1 MTKILS
7 KQQLNV
13 FFKTIESFPHS
24 QRNRLVVALTYFCAL
39 RIGEVAQL
47 KWENVLD
54 KNYVVKDE
62 IVFEKHQVKARQKQR
77 VLLNKRARLEIK
89 RYLDWFI
96 QKHKSIDLTKPLIQS
111 QKNTEF
117 SPNSLC
123 QRINELYKKA
133 NYSNITSHSGRKS
146 YITNLANKAI
156 NMKVIMKLVRHR
168 NLSTTQRYIEVND
181 KQLEEANELVG
192 KE

>member
-7 KQQLNV
+7 RQQLNV
-13 FFKTIESFPHS
+13 FFKTIESFPHA

-47 KWENVLD
+47 KWANVLD

-89 RYLDWFI
+89 KYLDWFI
-96 QKHKSIDLTKPLIQS
+96 QKHKHIDLQQPLIQS
-111 QKNTEF
+111 QKNNQF
-117 SPNSLC
+117 SANSLC
-123 QRINELYKKA
+123 QRINELYVKA
-133 NYSNITSHSGRKS
+133 NYPNITSHSGRKS
-146 YITNLANKAI
+146 YITVLSNKAI
-156 NMKVIMKLVRHR
+156 NIKAIMKLVRHKH
-168 NLSTTQRYIEVND
+168 LTTTQRYIEITE

>member
-54 KNYVVKDE
+54 RNYVVKDE

-89 RYLDWFI
+89 HYLDWFI

-146 YITNLANKAI
+146 YITHLANKAI

>member
-111 QKNTEF
+111 QKSTEF

-133 NYSNITSHSGRKS
+133 NYFNITSHSGRKS
-146 YITNLANKAI
+146 FITHLANKAI

>member
-7 KQQLNV
+7 KQKLNV
-13 FFKTIESFPHS
+13 FFKTMESFPHS

-54 KNYVVKDE
+54 KSYVVKEE

-96 QKHKSIDLTKPLIQS
+96 QKHKSIDLAKPLIQS
-111 QKNTEF
+111 QKNTKF
-117 SPNSLC
+117 SSNSLC

-146 YITNLANKAI
+146 YITHLANKAI
-156 NMKVIMKLVRHR
+156 NMKVIMKLVRHKH
-168 NLSTTQRYIEVND
+168 LSTTQRYIEVND
-181 KQLEEANELVG
+181 KQLEEANELIG

>member
-96 QKHKSIDLTKPLIQS
+96 QKHKSIDLTNPLIQS

-133 NYSNITSHSGRKS
+133 NYSNITGHSGRKS
-146 YITNLANKAI
+146 YITHLANKAI

>member
-7 KQQLNV
+7 RQQLNV
-13 FFKTIESFPHS
+13 FFKTIESFTHS
-24 QRNRLVVALTYFCAL
+24 ERNRLVIALTYFCAL

-47 KWENVLD
+47 KWGNVLD

-96 QKHKSIDLTKPLIQS
+96 QKHKQVDLEQALILT
-111 QKNTEF
+111 QKNTHF

-123 QRINELYKKA
+123 QSVNDLYRKA
-133 NYSNITSHSGRKS
+133 NYENITSHSGRKS
-146 YITNLANKAI
+146 YITNLSNKAI
-156 NMKVIMKLVRHR
+156 NMKVIMKLVRHKH
-168 NLSTTQRYIEVND
+168 LSTTQRYIEVNEN
-181 KQLEEANELVG
+181 QLIEANELIG

>member
-13 FFKTIESFPHS
+13 FFKTIESFQHS
-24 QRNRLVVALTYFCAL
+24 QRNRLIVVLTYFCAL

-111 QKNTEF
+111 QKSTEF

-146 YITNLANKAI
+146 YITHLANKAI

>member
-96 QKHKSIDLTKPLIQS
+96 HKHKSINLTKPLIQS

>member
-24 QRNRLVVALTYFCAL
+24 QRNRLAIALTYFCAL

-47 KWENVLD
+47 KWENVVD

-62 IVFEKHQVKARQKQR
+62 IVFEKHQVKARKKQR

-89 RYLDWFI
+89 RYLDWYI
-96 QKHKSIDLTKPLIQS
+96 QIHKQVDLSHPLIKS
-111 QKNTEF
+111 QKNSQF
-117 SPNSLC
+117 SSNSLC
-123 QRINELYKKA
+123 QSVNDLYKRA
-133 NYSNITSHSGRKS
+133 NYNNITSHSGRKS
-146 YITNLANKAI
+146 YITNLSNKAI
-156 NMKVIMKLVRHR
+156 NMKVIMKLVRHKH
-168 NLSTTQRYIEVND
+168 LSTTQRYIEVND
-181 KQLEEANELVG
+181 KQLEEANELIG

>member
-1 MTKILS
+1 MTRILS

-24 QRNRLVVALTYFCAL
+24 QRNRLVVVLTYFCAL

-47 KWENVLD
+47 KWANVLD

-89 RYLDWFI
+89 RYLDWYI
-96 QKHKSIDLTKPLIQS
+96 QIYKQVDLSHPLIKS
-111 QKNTEF
+111 QKNTQF

-146 YITNLANKAI
+146 YITHLSNKAI
-156 NMKVIMKLVRHR
+156 NMKVIMKLVRHKH
-168 NLSTTQRYIEVND
+168 LTTTQRYIEVNE
-181 KQLEEANELVG
+181 KQLEEANELIG